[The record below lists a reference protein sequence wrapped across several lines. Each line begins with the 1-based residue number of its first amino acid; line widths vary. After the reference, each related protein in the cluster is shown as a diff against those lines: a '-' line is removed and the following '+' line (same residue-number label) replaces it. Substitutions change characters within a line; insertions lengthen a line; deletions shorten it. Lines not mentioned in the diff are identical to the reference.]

1 MHAPLNHH
9 HPRTIHACTI
19 EPSNPR
25 SRQPTL
31 ARQGKKQWRMTSNSI
46 QMPTTLISMA
56 RAVLSRT
63 TTRMSVAT
71 KTLRPGS
78 SHTSNSSP
86 KHLGSPTMCLVVFTC
101 SFKFAMCVYTV
112 CMHSKVRTHGHD
124 TQTFAYGYI
133 TYKPCVFGVNTLSWP
148 WTFTMCWEGTE
159 KKNWRPS
166 GVDHQ
171 EPGGQPRLFSSWKL
185 SAGTKRVANRS
196 MRAVQSSRTIWFV
209 SRISIIHGRVNVNAN
224 TSEDKNKKS
233 QWDEHII
240 LTLYTY
246 NMLSK

>member
-159 KKNWRPS
+159 KNLATIRS
-166 GVDHQ
+166 GP
-171 EPGGQPRLFSSWKL
+171 PGTRRAAETVFIMKIVRRDKKGRKQIDEGSAEFQDYLVRFEDINHSWK
-185 SAGTKRVANRS
+185 
-196 MRAVQSSRTIWFV
+196 
-209 SRISIIHGRVNVNAN
+209 
-224 TSEDKNKKS
+224 
-233 QWDEHII
+233 
-240 LTLYTY
+240 
-246 NMLSK
+246 SKC

>member
-9 HPRTIHACTI
+9 HPRTIHASTT

-86 KHLGSPTMCLVVFTC
+86 THLGSPTMCLVVFTC

-159 KKNWRPS
+159 KKT
-166 GVDHQ
+166 GDHQ
-171 EPGGQPRLFSSWKL
+171 EWTTRNQEGSRDCFHHENCPQGQKGSQTNRWGQCRVPGLFGSFR
-185 SAGTKRVANRS
+185 GY
-196 MRAVQSSRTIWFV
+196 QSFM
-209 SRISIIHGRVNVNAN
+209 
-224 TSEDKNKKS
+224 E
-233 QWDEHII
+233 E
-240 LTLYTY
+240 
-246 NMLSK
+246 